1 MSKNKE
7 IKTNAM
13 RILDRMKIPYSHY
26 TYECEEFTDGV
37 QVADLLGLPH
47 EKVYKTLVVQGASRE
62 YFVFVIPIEAELDL
76 KKAARAAGVRALTM
90 LPQAKLFPL
99 TGYRHGGCSPL
110 GMKRRLPTFVDASAE
125 ALPRIFVSAGQ
136 IGLNVEV
143 APRAL
148 AALVP
153 ATFADVARRG

>member
-1 MSKNKE
+1 MKTGR
-7 IKTNAM
+7 KTNVERLLEAAGV
-13 RILDRMKIPYSHY
+13 PYAAHA
-26 TYECEEFTDGV
+26 FDGREGRAEAAEIAA
-37 QVADLLGLPH
+37 QLGVPAAH
-47 EKVYKTLVVQGASRE
+47 VFKTLVTETERHEA
-62 YFVFVIPIEAELDL
+62 FVFAVPADGTLDL

-153 ATFADVARRG
+153 AAVAGGGRRG